1 MVPEEEQGNVEND
14 VDHPLDDNAEGLG
27 EEFSP
32 PPSQSVG
39 ERLAEARREQ
49 GMDLTTIAERTRVPI
64 RHLEAIEK
72 SDYAALPG
80 TTYSLGFARSYARTL
95 GLDASAIGSD
105 MRRELTDNGY
115 EAYQT
120 PSQTY
125 EPADPSR
132 VPPLALAWT
141 AAGIAAV
148 LLIGYFV
155 WRSIAFDG
163 GAADE
168 AAIAEEEVAETQV
181 AASPAADAPAP
192 SGQVTLTA
200 NDTVWV
206 RIYDAK
212 GDRLYEKEMQKG
224 DSYNVPEDADNPMIN
239 TGRAQAIDVTI
250 GGKKV
255 ESLGPADLPILDV
268 GVSAA
273 ALAGRGKETEA
284 ESGAASQSGQ

>member
-1 MVPEEEQGNVEND
+1 MTEEEQGDIENEIDHLVDGD
-14 VDHPLDDNAEGLG
+14 VDGVDG
-27 EEFSP
+27 EFAP
-32 PPSQSVG
+32 PPAQSVG
-39 ERLAEARREQ
+39 ERLAAQRREQ
-49 GMDLTTIAERTRVPI
+49 GIDLTTIAERTRVPI
-64 RHLEAIEK
+64 RHLEAIER

-80 TTYSLGFARSYARTL
+80 TTYALGFARSYARAL
-95 GLDASAIGSD
+95 GLDASAIGRD
-105 MRRELTDNGY
+105 MRSELSDNGY
-115 EAYQT
+115 EGYQT
-120 PSQTY
+120 PSPTY

-163 GAADE
+163 GVADE
-168 AAIAEEEVAETQV
+168 AAVAEEEAAEAQV
-181 AASPAADAPAP
+181 AASPAADASAP
-192 SGQVTLTA
+192 SGQVVLTA

-224 DSYNVPEDADNPMIN
+224 DSYKVPEDAENPMIN

-250 GGKKV
+250 GGNKV
-255 ESLGPADLPILDV
+255 EPLGPADLPILDV
-268 GVSAA
+268 GVSSAVLSA
-273 ALAGRGKETEA
+273 RGTEA
-284 ESGAASQSGQ
+284 EAGTDAASQSGQ